1 MSSYGLTQIS
11 APRLIRYLQ
20 KTGDKIGFLDKVT
33 DVAEKLKKTDPQKL
47 RKFYVVVRSV
57 LDSPAW
63 EQIKQRSETTF
74 EQLLEYYLFEIGGA
88 PTPATGR
95 DPATTTINP
104 AETSAAAVQDKSGI
118 NINNVTSFSVQR
130 LIDLARRL
138 KDPTYVASKL
148 YVLKKQFLDSGNRV
162 KAKKIEEILI
172 KLSKN
177 PVWQQL
183 KKQFVK

>member
-11 APRLIRYLQ
+11 APRLISYLQ

-33 DVAEKLKKTDPQKL
+33 NVAEKLKKTDPQKL

-57 LDSPAW
+57 LDSPVW
-63 EQIKQRSETTF
+63 DQIKQKSETTF
-74 EQLLEYYLFEIGGA
+74 EQLLEYYLFEVGGA
-88 PTPATGR
+88 PTPATGK
-95 DPATTTINP
+95 DPAATTVNP
-104 AETSAAAVQDKSGI
+104 AATPATDVQDKTGM
-118 NINNVTSFSVQR
+118 NITNVASFSAQR

-148 YVLKKQFLDSGNRV
+148 YVLKKQLLDAGNRP
-162 KAKKIEEILI
+162 KAKKIEETLI
-172 KLSKN
+172 QLGKN
-177 PVWQQL
+177 PAWQQL